1 MTQSSDRVSRRRY
14 LSTVGATVAATSALA
29 GCLDEV
35 PFIGN
40 SPLEFA
46 ATPASVPASAL
57 SETGYEETGQE
68 EVVVTRS
75 YEVAGQ
81 TQDVEVTNVM
91 AEYAKELDLG
101 SLDTITGQEFEAALF
116 VALSTPQVAV
126 MGQTFNPV
134 GEMSAA
140 ELADLV
146 QEQYEDMGSLDQVD
160 ETTAPLAGESTTV
173 GEFETEAELVT
184 ADMTVDLTLHI
195 AEAVTVGND
204 FVVAIGG
211 YPTALG
217 PEEQPNV
224 FTLMD
229 AVEHAN

>member
-1 MTQSSDRVSRRRY
+1 MT
-14 LSTVGATVAATSALA
+14 ATSALA

-57 SETGYEETGQE
+57 AETGYEEIEHE
-68 EVVVTRS
+68 EVVVTRT

-81 TQDVEVTNVM
+81 TQDVEVTNHM

-101 SLDTITGQEFEAALF
+101 PLETITGQTFEAAVF
-116 VALSTPQVAV
+116 VALSTPQVTV

-134 GEMSAA
+134 GEMSAL

-146 QEQYEDMGSLDQVD
+146 QEQYDDMGSLDQVD

-173 GEFETEAELVT
+173 GKFETEAELVT
-184 ADMTVDLTLHI
+184 AEMSVDLTLHI
-195 AEAVTVGND
+195 AEAVAVGDD
-204 FVVAIGG
+204 FVIAIGG
-211 YPTALG
+211 YPTAMA

-224 FTLMD
+224 FALMD